1 MINKNKGLFSGVM
14 SGVLWGLDTAL
25 TGIILSMSPF
35 IKTQKFILLAPIV
48 SVFLHDMFSSLW
60 MFLYIISTKQL
71 KLVLKSL
78 KTRSARFI
86 CIASIFGGPIG
97 MAAYLMAIKYI
108 GAGYTASIS
117 AIYPALGAFWAY
129 LFLKEELSKRAFAG
143 LILSI
148 LSVIIL
154 GYSPDKIANGNFLL
168 GFLSALVCVL
178 GWSLESIIC
187 AYGMKDDE
195 ISSTQALQIRQ
206 FVSSVFYGILI
217 IPIIGGV
224 GLFKIAITSNVAI
237 LICFIALIG
246 TLSYMF
252 YYKAI
257 DRIGPVKATGLN
269 ITYCVWAI
277 IFGIV
282 ILGNSITLKLIVCSV
297 LIIIGSIMVSK
308 N

>member
-1 MINKNKGLFSGVM
+1 M
-14 SGVLWGLDTAL
+14 
-25 TGIILSMSPF
+25 
-35 IKTQKFILLAPIV
+35 
-48 SVFLHDMFSSLW
+48 
-60 MFLYIISTKQL
+60 
-71 KLVLKSL
+71 
-78 KTRSARFI
+78 
-86 CIASIFGGPIG
+86 
-97 MAAYLMAIKYI
+97 
-108 GAGYTASIS
+108 
-117 AIYPALGAFWAY
+117 
-129 LFLKEELSKRAFAG
+129 SKRAFAG

-154 GYSPDKIANGNFLL
+154 GYSPDKIANRNFLL

-246 TLSYMF
+246 TASYMF